1 MDISDHILSIIEQ
14 TPDAI
19 IKGIAR
25 RVKERRLEMALTQ
38 QGLAKR
44 AGIPLPTY
52 RRFERTGEISIR
64 ALVTLG
70 VVMGMAEEFIALF
83 ATPTYSS
90 IDDLLKTQSK
100 KYQRGKK
107 NE

>member
-1 MDISDHILSIIEQ
+1 MEISDHILSIIERS
-14 TPDAI
+14 PDAI

-64 ALVTLG
+64 ALVMLG
-70 VVMGMAEEFIALF
+70 VVMGMTEEFTALF
-83 ATPTYSS
+83 TTQTYSS
-90 IDDLLKTQSK
+90 IDELLKSQSK
-100 KYQRGKK
+100 KHQRGRK